1 MAAAATT
8 PFPPSTPSHPMIIS
22 IDTSDESN
30 IATPTKKSS
39 NSTNKSKTITTKTA
53 LKVKSSTQ
61 TKLLEMPK
69 FTNEVLGDDT
79 DGGDVPAS
87 ASASSSAL
95 SSESSLA
102 PVVDSAP
109 ESASDSAPALIKP
122 LPLNDAISYKGLTEQ
137 AQRRLVKD
145 IASLYRD
152 PLTEQGIYYQ
162 HDSDNMNLGYAMI
175 IGPKD
180 TPYSHGF
187 FLFKFEIPTLYP
199 NLPPRVTYLTQD
211 TKERTR
217 FNPNLYTNGYVCLSV
232 LNTWKGEGWTSC
244 QTIRSVLMTL
254 VTVLNDT
261 PLCNEPNIGK
271 SHPDFHKYNDI
282 LRYKTYQMAFLRYLK
297 DPTCDPICEMF
308 SSYMRQYALREK
320 EGILE
325 CLNAAAEDIRTR
337 KIVVHQCAV
346 YGFSTVFK
354 YDSLIDNITK
364 WYEMNGEASASA
376 STNTSTSTSTST

>member
-1 MAAAATT
+1 MAAA
-8 PFPPSTPSHPMIIS
+8 STHPMIIS
-22 IDTSDESN
+22 IDTSDTPKSVDSN
-30 IATPTKKSS
+30 KK
-39 NSTNKSKTITTKTA
+39 TTKTIIPKSTI
-53 LKVKSSTQ
+53 KVKSSGQ
-61 TKLLEMPK
+61 AKLLDMTI
-69 FTNEVLGDDT
+69 FTNEDT
-79 DGGDVPAS
+79 GAIAGATSTQTSTDP
-87 ASASSSAL
+87 L
-95 SSESSLA
+95 KLESTDTSG
-102 PVVDSAP
+102 VT
-109 ESASDSAPALIKP
+109 SDTTSDPTPALIKP
-122 LPLNDAISYKGLTEQ
+122 LPLDDKISYKGLTEQ

-162 HDSDNMNLGYAMI
+162 HDSDNMNIGYAMI

-187 FLFKFEIPTLYP
+187 FLFRFEIPTLYP

-282 LRYKTYQMAFLRYLK
+282 LRYKTYQMAFLRYLNE
-297 DPTCDPICEMF
+297 PTSDPICEMF

-320 EGILE
+320 TSILE
-325 CLNAAAEDIRTR
+325 GLNAAAEDIRSR
-337 KIVVHQCAV
+337 KIVAHHCSV
-346 YGFSTVFK
+346 YSFSVVFQ
-354 YDSLIDNITK
+354 YDKLVSKITE
-364 WYEMNGEASASA
+364 WYDTNSGASS
-376 STNTSTSTSTST
+376 

>member
-8 PFPPSTPSHPMIIS
+8 PFSPSTPSTPSHPMIIS

-30 IATPTKKSS
+30 VATPTKKSS
-39 NSTNKSKTITTKTA
+39 NSNSNISNKSKTITTKTA
-53 LKVKSSTQ
+53 LKVKTSTQ
-61 TKLLEMPK
+61 TKLLDMPK
-69 FTNEVLGDDT
+69 FTNEVMGEGD
-79 DGGDVPAS
+79 GEAPAS
-87 ASASSSAL
+87 ASGSTSTSDP
-95 SSESSLA
+95 SIA
-102 PVVDSAP
+102 PIADSVP
-109 ESASDSAPALIKP
+109 ESASETATALIKP
-122 LPLNDAISYKGLTEQ
+122 LPLNDTISYKGLTEQ

-187 FLFKFEIPTLYP
+187 FLFRFEIPTLYP

-271 SHPDFHKYNDI
+271 SHPDFDKYNDI

-297 DPTCDPICEMF
+297 DPSCDPICEMF

-320 EGILE
+320 DSILAG
-325 CLNAAAEDIRTR
+325 LNAAAEDIRTR
-337 KIVVHQCAV
+337 KIAVHHCGV
-346 YGFSTVFK
+346 YAFSTAFK
-354 YDSLIDNITK
+354 YDYLVDKITE

-376 STNTSTSTSTST
+376 SASTSTST